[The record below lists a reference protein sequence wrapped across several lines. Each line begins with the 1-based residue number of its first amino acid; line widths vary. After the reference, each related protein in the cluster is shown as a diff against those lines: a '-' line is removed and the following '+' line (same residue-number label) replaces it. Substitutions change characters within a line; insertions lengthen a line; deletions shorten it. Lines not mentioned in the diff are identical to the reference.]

1 MKQDFTKKVISFIL
15 VGVMVTGSAVGYLNH
30 QNRSYEKQKK
40 QMSVLC
46 KIQQEKLQKIEVI
59 PEKNVPKQLDLYA
72 KAALLLDG
80 DNNRVLYQQNGYDKM
95 PMASTTKI
103 MTCIYTLEVG
113 NLNDEV
119 VISRKAASQPKVR
132 LGVKEGE
139 KYLLKDLL
147 YALMLE
153 SYNDCAVAIA
163 EHISGSVETF
173 CKNMTSKARDLG
185 AHDTSFQ
192 TPNGLDA
199 KEHYTTARDLA
210 VVSAYAIKN
219 PDFLEIINQRSY
231 SMTDVSGNRS
241 FCLHNKDLFLDMY
254 DGAIG
259 IKTGFTN
266 GAGYCFVG
274 AVKQEKKTFV
284 SVVLGSGWPPYKGW
298 KWKDTCKL
306 MDYGM
311 EHFSRRKIIDQSI
324 SLGNILVEQGKQE
337 MVPIELKDECELLLG
352 EYENVTWK
360 LKIKKK
366 QTAPIKRGEVLG
378 FVIIKVN
385 GKEYQKLKIVS
396 KKEVKEIT
404 YEDVIFRIIKKWTI
418 I

>member
-1 MKQDFTKKVISFIL
+1 
-15 VGVMVTGSAVGYLNH
+15 
-30 QNRSYEKQKK
+30 
-40 QMSVLC
+40 
-46 KIQQEKLQKIEVI
+46 
-59 PEKNVPKQLDLYA
+59 
-72 KAALLLDG
+72 
-80 DNNRVLYQQNGYDKM
+80 
-95 PMASTTKI
+95 
-103 MTCIYTLEVG
+103 
-113 NLNDEV
+113 
-119 VISRKAASQPKVR
+119 
-132 LGVKEGE
+132 
-139 KYLLKDLL
+139 
-147 YALMLE
+147 MLE

-173 CKNMTSKARDLG
+173 CENMTSKARDLG

-284 SVVLGSGWPPYKGW
+284 SVVLGSGWPPNKGW